1 MKPSGWTDIW
11 TRQFGC
17 VAKTQ
22 FLFDYG
28 KNLLNVKCLDGMG
41 DDVIHQLQLDE
52 DMSR

>member
-22 FLFDYG
+22 FLFGYN
-28 KNLLNVKCLDGMG
+28 NLKLVKC
-41 DDVIHQLQLDE
+41 
-52 DMSR
+52 

>member
-22 FLFDYG
+22 FLFDWQ
-28 KNLLNVKCLDGMG
+28 KLVKC
-41 DDVIHQLQLDE
+41 
-52 DMSR
+52 